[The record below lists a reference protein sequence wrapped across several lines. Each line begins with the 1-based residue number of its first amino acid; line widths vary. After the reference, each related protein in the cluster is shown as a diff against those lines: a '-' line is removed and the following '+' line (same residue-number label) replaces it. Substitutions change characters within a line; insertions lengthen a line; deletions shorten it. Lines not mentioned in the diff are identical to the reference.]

1 MAGYEVLVVGV
12 DGSDASARALR
23 WALAEGRQRC
33 VPVHAVMAWSHV
45 VLAGAGP
52 MLMRP
57 GLAPHHLREQ
67 LWEDLKNVVRGCMG
81 GTTTPE
87 VRIELVEG
95 DSAEV
100 MAERSAHATML
111 VLGDRG
117 RGRGADAILG
127 STALRCIHK
136 ARCPVLV
143 SPRKSRSGPSNM
155 RRPTRL
161 PSIPRLIRASQR

>member
-1 MAGYEVLVVGV
+1 MGAVTGYEVLVVGV

-33 VPVHAVMAWSHV
+33 VPVRAVMAWTSHA
-45 VLAGAGP
+45 VLAGPGP

-57 GLAPHHLREQ
+57 GLAPHHVREQ

-87 VRIELVEG
+87 VHIELVEG
-95 DSAEV
+95 DAAEV
-100 MAERSAHATML
+100 LAERSAHAAML

-117 RGRGADAILG
+117 RGRVADAILG

-143 SPRKSRSGPSNM
+143 VPEGMPERTEQQLQAGG
-155 RRPTRL
+155 
-161 PSIPRLIRASQR
+161 ASLDPALD